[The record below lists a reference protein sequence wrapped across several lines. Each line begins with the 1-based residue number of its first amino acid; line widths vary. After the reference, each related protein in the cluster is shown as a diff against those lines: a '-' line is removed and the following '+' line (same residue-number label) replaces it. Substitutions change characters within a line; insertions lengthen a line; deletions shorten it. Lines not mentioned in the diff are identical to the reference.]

1 MITNQAISVWDNCLK
16 LIRDNIPP
24 FQFKT
29 WFESIVPQSLEN
41 DVLTIQVPSVFCFEY
56 LEEHFVDLI
65 SKSLRKEIGPN
76 AKLEYNVV
84 VASSPNNL
92 SKPETVNYPN
102 TNKVNLSNPPVSLA
116 ANNNSNRIVSPF
128 SVQSIQNVVIDPQ
141 LSQEHSFDNL
151 IVGDCNRFAYTAGM
165 SIAKNPGKSA
175 FNPLFI
181 HGNSGLGKTHIAQ
194 AIGIEVKKLFPE
206 KQVLYVSANKFQNQY
221 GLSAAR
227 NNTSDFINFYQY
239 IDVLIIDDV
248 HEFAGKIGTQNV
260 FFHIFNHLQQQ
271 GKQLILT
278 SDKAP
283 AALQGVEERLLSRFK
298 WGCTAEITH
307 PNFETR
313 KQVLESK
320 IHKDGLVISDDIV
333 SHIAK
338 SVTTNIRELEGTIVS
353 ILAQCAFNKVEIT
366 YELANRVM
374 NQLVVNNPKKE
385 ITIET
390 IQNKVCGYY
399 NISAADIQTK
409 SRKRDV
415 VQARQVAMYFSK
427 NFTPSSLS
435 TIGLKNG
442 NRDHATVLHACKT
455 VNNFLDTDRDFKR
468 QIKEIE
474 ELIQNS

>member
-1 MITNQAISVWDNCLK
+1 MISNPAISVWENCLK

-84 VASSPNNL
+84 VASSPN
-92 SKPETVNYPN
+92 SQIKPETVNYPN

-116 ANNNSNRIVSPF
+116 TNSHASKIVSPF
-128 SVQSIQNVVIDPQ
+128 TVQAIQNVVIDPQ
-141 LSQEHSFDNL
+141 LSQEHAFDNL
-151 IVGDCNRFAYTAGM
+151 VVGDCNRFAFTAGM

-206 KQVLYVSANKFQNQY
+206 KQVLCVSANKFVNQY
-221 GLSAAR
+221 GQSVSR

-248 HEFAGKIGTQNV
+248 HEFAGKTGTQNV

-278 SDKAP
+278 CDKAP
-283 AALQGVEERLLSRFK
+283 AALQGVEDRLLSRFK
-298 WGCTAEITH
+298 WGCTAEITA
-307 PNFETR
+307 PDIETR
-313 KQVLESK
+313 KLILKSK
-320 IHKDGLVISDDIV
+320 VHKDGLVISEDIL

-353 ILAQCAFNKVEIT
+353 MLAQCAFNKVEIT
-366 YELANRVM
+366 YELANSVL

-385 ITIET
+385 ITIEA
-390 IQNKVCGYY
+390 IQKKVCDYY
-399 NISAADIQTK
+399 KLPLDTILTK
-409 SRKRDV
+409 SRKREV

-427 NFTPSSLS
+427 NFTPASLS
-435 TIGLKNG
+435 TIGMKNG

-468 QIKEIE
+468 QIIE
-474 ELIQNS
+474 LEQLIQSM